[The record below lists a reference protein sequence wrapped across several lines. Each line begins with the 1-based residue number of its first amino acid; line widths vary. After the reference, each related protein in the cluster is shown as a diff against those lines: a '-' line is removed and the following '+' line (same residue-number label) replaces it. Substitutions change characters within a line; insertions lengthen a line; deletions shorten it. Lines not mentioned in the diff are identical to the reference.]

1 MMTDAH
7 RTSSATFLTLAL
19 SGGGSRA
26 MAFHLGCLRALNDRG
41 LLDKVRVVSTVSGGS
56 VIGACLAYW
65 GTEFAE
71 FDRRMVDILRRGF
84 NGSIARSVF
93 FSSETPKIFAT
104 LLLTA
109 MPALALGALGAV
121 LSFIRAITRLPTG
134 RFESGL
140 ARLSG
145 LLPIWGSLTTAF
157 EDALARTIFGNTVIK
172 DVRWKGVEVIIN
184 ACDLRT
190 GTAFRFGSQASGGW
204 RYGRIEDN
212 HIPVARA
219 VAASAAFPL
228 LLPPLIQK
236 FSFVRG
242 NRRSVHKVVLTDGG
256 VFENLGVT
264 VLEPGRNA
272 GISVNNFNAT
282 HIISLN
288 AGAGQIGGEASP
300 FWWISRVK
308 LSFETVHRKVQDATY
323 NRLHHYARNGLLK
336 GFGMV
341 YLGQMDEQLPYTP
354 SDLVPR
360 EDVKDYPT
368 NFAAMTQA
376 DLDALSLRG
385 EQLTHII
392 LDRYLP
398 AL

>member
-1 MMTDAH
+1 M
-7 RTSSATFLTLAL
+7 TLAL

-376 DLDALSLRG
+376 DLDALS
-385 EQLTHII
+385 
-392 LDRYLP
+392 
-398 AL
+398 